1 MASFDVVN
9 QVDVQE
15 VDNAV
20 NNTKKEVQTRYDF
33 RKSATQIDFN
43 RKDRALSLLTS
54 DDMKLQA
61 LRDMLVGHCVRRKV
75 DPKALDFADVEG
87 TSQGQVKQAVR
98 LQEGIERQT
107 AQKIAKD
114 IKGLKLKVQA
124 AIQDDQVRV
133 TGKKI
138 DELQAVI
145 AELKKTDYGI
155 PLQFVNMKK

>member
-9 QVDVQE
+9 QVDLQE

>member
-9 QVDVQE
+9 QVDMQE

-33 RKSATQIDFN
+33 RKSATQIEFS
-43 RKDRALSLLTS
+43 RKESTISLLTA

-61 LRDMLVGHCVRRKV
+61 LRDMLTGHCIRRKV
-75 DPKALDFADVEG
+75 DPQCLDFGTPEG
-87 TSQGQVKQAVR
+87 TSQGQLKQTVR
-98 LQEGIERQT
+98 LQEGIERQL
-107 AQKIAKD
+107 AQKMAKD

-133 TGKKI
+133 TGKKL
-138 DELQAVI
+138 DELQEVI
-145 AELKKTDYGI
+145 AALKKTDYGI

>member
-9 QVDVQE
+9 QVDLQE

-75 DPKALDFADVEG
+75 DPKVLDFADVEG